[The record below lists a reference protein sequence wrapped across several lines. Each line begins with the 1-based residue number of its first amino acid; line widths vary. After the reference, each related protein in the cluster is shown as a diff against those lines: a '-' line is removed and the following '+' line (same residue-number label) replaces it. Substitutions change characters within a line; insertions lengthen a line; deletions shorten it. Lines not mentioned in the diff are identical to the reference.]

1 MRKLKNIIESPEY
14 KKVEGDVENFV
25 KEKLEHYIP
34 IDVGKKTIHDPVW
47 GLLTIQIGKCR
58 LLTLL
63 YFKD

>member
-34 IDVGKKTIHDPVW
+34 IDVGKKNNT
-47 GLLTIQIGKCR
+47 
-58 LLTLL
+58 
-63 YFKD
+63 